1 MINKSQFF
9 NSVIILVLLF
19 PGILSVNHAAAQEF
33 ILGENSVEMR
43 LIREYNPGSDSL
55 VITSNEEPADAAS
68 IPRTIRPTDERS
80 TVRVNFTI
88 PMDADMLGYMELQ
101 MFAAGD
107 DTLQSIASPLQR
119 QVIAPKPKIDSLV
132 HAANIYEEANVLH
145 WNHEATSISAEIS
158 GSRFFP
164 PSRQFIEFNDP
175 YLEAANVEVDTNR
188 IRFDLEI
195 SQGASPGMKEL
206 RVENYGGATDTIEFT
221 LFSEAKPELRGAA
234 LTQRPVVF
242 TGVARRV
249 SIPMYAPQNVE
260 ELYLAMDSQGQERVE
275 NALITIEPNGDP
287 DARRLD
293 LRMVILDRSQGNYDL
308 FVLTKNVDAEPY
320 RLARLNEIVLIRDKD
335 IKFEPVR
342 KYVGDYLSELVFA
355 PGSVSSINDLTEN
368 TGYTLRSPSN
378 QAHRVTFERSKGAL
392 VFDNPVRLDVND
404 QGNWRLDNREEK
416 YVAYVGVRKI
426 PTIVDM
432 EWSHQN
438 QMLRQM
444 FDNEPYATRT
454 RQTYTVTINI
464 QDLPGNTF
472 PANSIDFFGG
482 NAEIVSTPTKKPTR
496 GGYEQFVF
504 DLEVSENIEP
514 NFEYPIVFTPINRL
528 IGNVTFREY
537 NQPIAKTEDPNLL
550 TLDVMDS
557 DFRVYEANDYQTF
570 VGFRKNLNTVTLT
583 LNQSAAIMGPQFLRV
598 EATLLSDEGEQKG
611 KIFTGSIRSEKPR
624 LTIQFPRQRRAGFEE
639 IRPWDSIYLQVHHD
653 FEKYSPEPTEDIQ
666 SDMATEYTWEH
677 EFVFQGPD
685 QLKRRLDLVAP
696 WQHSA
701 YVFDG
706 DTVRVSLF
714 NIGVNMLWYT
724 RTDQDY
730 RVYRP
735 ISWGFSFYTSQL
747 EKLANSEA
755 ITLGGAGLLNF
766 DIANKM
772 ELALGLGAIM
782 EYNFNENED
791 TGDEGIGIF
800 PSLVIQMRLPVRYY

>member
-1 MINKSQFF
+1 MTDRSEFF
-9 NSVIILVLLF
+9 RTIKLALFILF
-19 PGILSVNHAAAQEF
+19 CILIGTPAAAQEF

-43 LIREYNPGSDSL
+43 LIREYNADSDSL
-55 VITSNEEPADAAS
+55 VITSNDDPVEPAVVSRSMSPVD
-68 IPRTIRPTDERS
+68 DVS
-80 TVRVNFTI
+80 TVRIDFTI
-88 PMDADMLGYMELQ
+88 PMNADFLGFMELQ
-101 MFAAGD
+101 MFSTAAE
-107 DTLQSIASPLQR
+107 TLQSIASPLQR
-119 QVIAPKPKIDSLV
+119 QVIAPKPVIDSLT
-132 HAANIYEEANVLH
+132 HAANIYDESNVLH
-145 WNHEATSISAEIS
+145 WNHRASTISVEIY
-158 GSRFFP
+158 GHRFFP
-164 PSRQFIEFNDP
+164 PTRQFIEFNDP
-175 YLEAANVEVDTNR
+175 YLEASSIRTDSNR
-188 IRFDLEI
+188 IEFNLDI
-195 SQGASPGMKEL
+195 NQGANPGMKEL
-206 RVENYGGATDTIEFT
+206 RLENYGGASDTLTFN
-221 LFSEAKPELRGAA
+221 LYSEAKPDLRGVSMS
-234 LTQRPVVF
+234 QRPVVF

-249 SIPMYAPQNVE
+249 SIPMIAPQNVE
-260 ELYLAMDSQGQERVE
+260 EIYLARDSQGEDRVE

-287 DARRLD
+287 EAQRLD

-308 FVLTKNVDAEPY
+308 FIITKNVDAEPY
-320 RLARLNEIVLIRDKD
+320 RLARLNEIVQIRDKD

-342 KYVGDYLSELVFA
+342 KYVGDYLSELMFA
-355 PGSVSSINDLTEN
+355 SGSVANINDLAEN

-404 QGNWRLDNREEK
+404 QGNWRLDNREDK

-432 EWSHQN
+432 QWSHQD

-472 PANSIDFFGG
+472 PVNSIDFFGG
-482 NAEIVSTPTKKPTR
+482 NAQIVSSPTKKPTR

-504 DLEVSENIEP
+504 DLEVSETVEP

-528 IGNVTFREY
+528 IGRVTFKEF

-550 TLDVMDS
+550 ELEVMDS
-557 DFRVYEANDYQTF
+557 NFRVYEANDYQTF
-570 VGFRKNLNTVTLT
+570 VGFRKNLNTVLLT
-583 LNQSAAIMGPQFLRV
+583 LNQSAAIKGPQFLRV

-611 KIFTGSIRSEKPR
+611 KIFTGSLRTDKPR

-666 SDMATEYTWEH
+666 SDMSTEYTWEH

-685 QLKRRLDLVAP
+685 RLKRRIDLVAP

-706 DTVRVSLF
+706 DSVRVSLF

-724 RTDQDY
+724 RTEQDY
-730 RVYRP
+730 RQYKP

-755 ITLGGAGLLNF
+755 LTFGGAGLLNF
-766 DIANKM
+766 DIAGKM
-772 ELALGLGAIM
+772 ELALGIGATM
-782 EYNFNENED
+782 EYQFND
-791 TGDEGIGIF
+791 TPEGTDQGIGIF